1 MSPRQSNQAASDR
14 IFTEHQADP
23 DHYPPLSTEL
33 PSQDDRGNREQ
44 IGSNNIDSN
53 SHEAAIG
60 SAAIDN
66 DAPRTACW

>member
-1 MSPRQSNQAASDR
+1 MSPRRSTKRPRTASSR
-14 IFTEHQADP
+14 EHQADP
-23 DHYPPLSTEL
+23 DHYPPLSAEL
-33 PSQDDRGNREQ
+33 PSQDDRENREQ

-66 DAPRTACW
+66 DAQER